1 MCQLRC
7 SQANQPANIGCINR
21 SFAAINY
28 LHWQRM
34 CMLFCMTKAKFRKTH
49 LREWRKFRRLSQKE
63 VVQQLLKFG
72 DPNLA
77 KTEAS
82 LSRLENG
89 LQPYS
94 QPIME
99 ALAEVY
105 QTKVGLLIDSNPLE
119 RE

>member
-1 MCQLRC
+1 
-7 SQANQPANIGCINR
+7 
-21 SFAAINY
+21 
-28 LHWQRM
+28 
-34 CMLFCMTKAKFRKTH
+34 MLVSMTESKYRKTH

-63 VVQQLLKFG
+63 VVQQLLEFA
-72 DPNLA
+72 DPNFA

-99 ALAEVY
+99 ALAVIYE
-105 QTKVGLLIDSNPLE
+105 TKVGQLIDIDPLVDHSLK
-119 RE
+119 R

>member
-1 MCQLRC
+1 MSHRHGLCVL
-7 SQANQPANIGCINR
+7 
-21 SFAAINY
+21 FA
-28 LHWQRM
+28 
-34 CMLFCMTKAKFRKTH
+34 MTKPKFRKTH

-63 VVQQLLKFG
+63 VVQQLLGFP
-72 DPNLA
+72 DPTLA

-99 ALAEVY
+99 ALALIY
-105 QTKVGLLIDSNPLE
+105 QTKVGQLIDSNPLE
-119 RE
+119 GQ

>member
-1 MCQLRC
+1 
-7 SQANQPANIGCINR
+7 
-21 SFAAINY
+21 
-28 LHWQRM
+28 
-34 CMLFCMTKAKFRKTH
+34 MLVTMTEAKFRKIY

-63 VVQQLLKFG
+63 VVQQLLEFG

-94 QPIME
+94 QQIME
-99 ALAEVY
+99 ALAEIY
-105 QTKVGLLIDSNPLE
+105 QTRVGLLIDRNPLE
-119 RE
+119 GK